1 MKGAYGATRQ
11 RHPRGM
17 NSVALEA
24 AAAGVFFMPPT
35 ARWGSR
41 SYPDYRPAADRCVDS
56 AVMMPPQIGPAARMK
71 RYSSPPK
78 RLPSQIAVRVGFMLL
93 PQIQSEAR

>member
-1 MKGAYGATRQ
+1 
-11 RHPRGM
+11 M

-41 SYPDYRPAADRCVDS
+41 SYPLWACCGQVRSWLLCGDDAAPDRAGCQDEEV
-56 AVMMPPQIGPAARMK
+56 QQAAE
-71 RYSSPPK
+71 
-78 RLPSQIAVRVGFMLL
+78 
-93 PQIQSEAR
+93 EAA